1 MQGGEVTPMRFY
13 FASRLNCRPQ
23 LHEIRTK
30 LRAMGHDVIASWL
43 DETGDYNANPEQA
56 RKVAMRDLMQIATV
70 DIVLLDTTSPIS
82 KDGGGG
88 REVEFGFAIAQYQH
102 KKLWRVGPAKN
113 VFHFLAEK
121 SWPDWNSFLEEMNE
135 RK

>member
-1 MQGGEVTPMRFY
+1 MKFY
-13 FASRLNCRPQ
+13 FASRLSCRPR

-30 LRAMGHDVIASWL
+30 LRALGHEVISTWL
-43 DETGDYNANPEQA
+43 DESGDYCALPEHA
-56 RKVAMRDLMQIATV
+56 KKVALRDLNQISMV
-70 DIVLLDTTSPIS
+70 DVLLLDTTSPIS
-82 KDGGGG
+82 QDGGGG
-88 REVEFGFAIAQYQH
+88 RETEYGFAVGQYQH

-135 RK
+135 KK